1 VTRIAAGFLG
11 AVLFLAMLLRVD
23 ASARVAPQAA
33 AGTPL
38 SAPGCATADHNPLRR
53 VAGVEDRFALTFDEP
68 LGPMTLRILDI
79 LDAYGAKATFF
90 TVGSEAR
97 ANPGLVREIVR
108 RGHELANHTFT
119 HAELTMLSPAS
130 RRIELGRTQ
139 AVIRRIAGVTPCL
152 MRPPQLAHNRAVVR
166 QAARLGLQTVLCDVF
181 AGEFGRGAAEVTQNV
196 VGSTRGGS
204 IVFFHQVPI
213 AVWALPDTLAGL
225 DRRGLRATTVS
236 GLLGG

>member
-1 VTRIAAGFLG
+1 VRIAAGVVG
-11 AVLFLAMLLRVD
+11 ALLVFTAPLSAD
-23 ASARVAPQAA
+23 ASAGVAPQTA
-33 AGTPL
+33 AGTPVG
-38 SAPGCATADHNPLRR
+38 ARACATADQNPLRR
-53 VAGVEDRFALTFDEP
+53 VAGIEDRFALTFDEP

-79 LDAYGAKATFF
+79 LDTYGAKATFF

-97 ANPGLVREIVR
+97 AHPGLVREIVR

-119 HAELTMLSPAS
+119 HAQLTTLSPAS
-130 RRIELGRTQ
+130 RRVELRRTQ

-152 MRPPQLAHNRAVVR
+152 MRPPQLAYNRAVVR

-196 VGSTRGGS
+196 VAATRGGS

-213 AVWALPDTLAGL
+213 AAWALPDTLAGL

-236 GLLGG
+236 SLLAG